1 MLVNKPLNAFRSEMD
16 MFLPGA
22 ADGPLDE
29 ITFAA
34 KDIIDIENE
43 VTGCGNPDWA
53 QTHEPATKMAPVI
66 DALIGAGA
74 HLKGKTI
81 TDELAFSMA
90 GENIHYGTPVNVN
103 APGRIPGGSSAGSAS
118 AVAGKAVD
126 FALGSDTGG
135 SIRVPASHC
144 GVFGIRPSHGRVDA
158 SCVMPLAESYD
169 TIGWFTRDADLLR
182 RVGQILLN
190 PYGNEKPVSKI
201 LIADDAFEMADDV
214 AKPPLVDQAN
224 KIANLVGNHENVR
237 LSDDGLPLL
246 VMPFRYIQSREAW
259 LNHGQWILEN
269 KPTLGP
275 GVKERFEFSAE
286 VTEEQA
292 VEARKFR
299 KQYTDHLAKLIGN
312 NVVVMPSAPGIAP
325 LLKSA
330 PETVDSFRS
339 RALALTA
346 PAGLAGLPQIS
357 LPLCTVDE
365 CPVGISIMG
374 GPGSDETLLALACK
388 IIDAN

>member
-1 MLVNKPLNAFRSEMD
+1 MTVNKPLNAFMSDME

-29 ITFAA
+29 VTFAA

-43 VTGCGNPDWA
+43 ITGCGNPDWA
-53 QTHEPATKMAPVI
+53 RTHEPAVKMAPII
-66 DALIGAGA
+66 DALIEAGA
-74 HLKGKTI
+74 YLKGKTI

-118 AVAGKAVD
+118 AVAGEAVD

-144 GVFGIRPSHGRVDA
+144 GIFGIRPSHGRVEI
-158 SCVMPLAESYD
+158 SNVMPLAQSYD

-182 RVGQILLN
+182 RVGRILLD
-190 PYGNEKPVSKI
+190 PYGAEKSVPKV
-201 LIADDAFEMADDV
+201 LIADDAFEMADDAARGV
-214 AKPPLVDQAN
+214 LLEQAE
-224 KIANLVGNHENVR
+224 KIAGIVGASENVR
-237 LSDDGLPLL
+237 LTKDGLPSI

-259 LNHGQWILEN
+259 INHGEWIMET
-269 KPTLGP
+269 KPNLGP
-275 GVKERFEFSAE
+275 GVKERFEFSRE

-292 VEARKFR
+292 EEARTFR
-299 KQYTDHLAKLIGN
+299 KEFESGLIDLIGD
-312 NVVVMPSAPGIAP
+312 NVVVLPSAPGIAP
-325 LLKSA
+325 LLNST

-357 LPLCTVDE
+357 LPLCTVDN

-374 GPGSDETLLALACK
+374 GPGSDETLLALACE
-388 IIDAN
+388 ITGA